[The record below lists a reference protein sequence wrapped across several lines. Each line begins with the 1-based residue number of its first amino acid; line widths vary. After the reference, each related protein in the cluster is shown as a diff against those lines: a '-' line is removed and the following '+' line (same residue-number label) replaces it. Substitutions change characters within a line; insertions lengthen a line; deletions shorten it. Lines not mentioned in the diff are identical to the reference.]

1 MAGGLT
7 RRRMLQGTSA
17 LGVLGLAGCRQ
28 SESDVVSFDGTVDSY
43 SLTTAFMET
52 TIDGKRVRLRA
63 YNGQVP
69 GPLIETAPGHRLDI
83 TLDNQL
89 PEYDSSD
96 WTGDHNV
103 PHHLGA
109 TNLHVHGLDV
119 IPHLFE
125 PIGTSDS
132 NAPMIAIKPGE
143 SKDYSFEIPDDHPA
157 GLFWY
162 HPHHHGST
170 VVQAVTGMAGPI
182 IIKGPI
188 DEVPEIKAAREFT
201 LAINDIG
208 LFQNDEDPDL
218 WSYEPKQNAIWQTF
232 KGQVTIYDPE
242 TGEDVVQPDLTTGF
256 TTGDYAL
263 RYYLLNGEPFFR
275 EEHNQA
281 DPVEP
286 TATQMEVETITI
298 QPGEVVRLRML
309 NACSDN
315 LMPIMVEGHAMHLLA
330 LDGVNFP
337 EVRTIPEYE
346 GTTGN
351 GQVLLAP
358 ANRAEFLI
366 KGSETPGTYK
376 VMQLRQT
383 QQFLHSAQKT
393 LCNIVVEGAPKDPPM
408 ELPTALPYSPRNYP
422 LITPGEIKVT
432 HSVEFG
438 GTFPGVQNP
447 YVGIDLYING
457 QLYDVEKI
465 SNTVGLNEAHE
476 WRLKVGDKQHG
487 GTEGHPFHIHVNAF
501 EVISIGGVE
510 QPPGTFMDTIWV
522 HQDSEVV
529 VRQRYKQWTGKAVY
543 HCHILPHEDTGMM
556 ANFMIA
562 DTGVKPPT

>member
-1 MAGGLT
+1 MSVALT

-17 LGVLGLAGCRQ
+17 LGALGLVGCRQ
-28 SESDVVSFDGTVDSY
+28 ADTDLLTEAGTVDTYALESGF
-43 SLTTAFMET
+43 LET
-52 TIDGKRVRLRA
+52 TIDGNRVRLRA

-83 TLDNQL
+83 SLDNQL
-89 PEYDSSD
+89 PEYDSSA
-96 WTGDHNV
+96 WNGDHNV
-103 PHHLGA
+103 PHHLGS

-125 PIGTSDS
+125 PVGTSDPA
-132 NAPMIAIKPGE
+132 APMIAIKPGE
-143 SKDYSFEIPDDHPA
+143 SLDYSFEIPDDHPP

-188 DEVPEIKAAREFT
+188 DEVPAIKAARDIT
-201 LAINDIG
+201 LAIQDIG
-208 LFQNDEDPDL
+208 LFPNDDDPEL

-232 KGQVTIYDPE
+232 GGNVTIYDPE
-242 TGEDVVQPDLTTGF
+242 TKKNVVQPELTTGF

-263 RYYLLNGEPFFR
+263 RYFMMNGEPFFK
-275 EEHNQA
+275 EEHNAASPQ
-281 DPVEP
+281 DPK
-286 TATQMEVETITI
+286 ATQMDVQTITI

-315 LMPIMVEGHAMHLLA
+315 LMPIVVEGHEMHLLA

-337 EVRTIPEYE
+337 AVRTIPEYE

-366 KGSETPGTYK
+366 QGSETPGTYK
-376 VMQLRQT
+376 VLQLAQS
-383 QQFLHSAQKT
+383 QQFLESGQKT
-393 LCNIVVEGAPKDPPM
+393 ICNIVVEGDPKLMP
-408 ELPTALPYSPRNYP
+408 LPTELPYSPRNYP
-422 LITPGEIKVT
+422 LITPGEIKGT
-432 HSVEFG
+432 NTIEFG

-447 YVGIDLYING
+447 YVGIDLYINE

-465 SNTVGLNEAHE
+465 SNTVSLNEAYE
-476 WRLKVGDKQHG
+476 WHLKVGDEQHG

-522 HQDSEVV
+522 HKDSEVV

-562 DTGVKPPT
+562 DTGVKPPE